1 MRLPPIFITN
11 AEAFVFSPK
20 TLGIRKWCMNVERF
34 ELQIIQCAKHVLEN
48 QSRIIFTE
56 LATNKESKL
65 FKDAVS
71 KFRYWTDRVNYAA
84 KPTYLFQGGI
94 SIKKK

>member
-1 MRLPPIFITN
+1 
-11 AEAFVFSPK
+11 
-20 TLGIRKWCMNVERF
+20 MNVERF

-94 SIKKK
+94 SIKKKIKLSAKRLYWNEGRITINRLSVME

>member
-1 MRLPPIFITN
+1 
-11 AEAFVFSPK
+11 
-20 TLGIRKWCMNVERF
+20 MNVERF
-34 ELQIIQCAKHVLEN
+34 ELQTIQCAKHVLEN

-94 SIKKK
+94 SIKKKIKLSANRLYWNKARITINRLSVME